1 MALCLKIDFFCQR
14 SEVALTLDPQASL
27 VTVLPIITLNHFKID
42 RRKCGCRYSLVAGAD
57 VDIVLELEE
66 LGHVDGEGYKLGF

>member
-14 SEVALTLDPQASL
+14 SEVDLTLDPQASL

-42 RRKCGCRYSLVAGAD
+42 RRKGPYIIQGGPTGCYTGN
-57 VDIVLELEE
+57 
-66 LGHVDGEGYKLGF
+66 

>member
-14 SEVALTLDPQASL
+14 SEVASTLDPQASL

-42 RRKCGCRYSLVAGAD
+42 RRKGPHILQ
-57 VDIVLELEE
+57 IVWLP
-66 LGHVDGEGYKLGF
+66 V